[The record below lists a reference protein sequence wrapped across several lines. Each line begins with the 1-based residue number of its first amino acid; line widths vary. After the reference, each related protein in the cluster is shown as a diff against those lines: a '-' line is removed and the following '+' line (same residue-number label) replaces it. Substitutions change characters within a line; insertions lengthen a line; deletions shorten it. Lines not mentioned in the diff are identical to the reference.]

1 MNLNMANRQCCDLD
15 IRDYKTNEPWL
26 FADFCNTT
34 TAGFTGES
42 VYAMKKGS
50 KAIAFS
56 DPLSGTMTLEFQVHP
71 FKIYALLSDGTIE
84 TNAIIPVRET
94 LVGGESGKLTLTS
107 EPVAGSVFVYAEGD
121 FAGTSIAGTV
131 SASTFTASEASA
143 VVESAKYEVAYLVE
157 KRSGVK
163 KIAFN
168 NKKIPKNYRVTMET
182 LDKNEEGELIP
193 LKITAYKAAPQRNLE
208 LSFSSAGDPGAV
220 TITFDVLEDRDGN
233 VLDIV
238 EIEDG
243 E

>member
-71 FKIYALLSDGTIE
+71 FKIYSLLSDGTIE

-107 EPVAGSVFVYAEGD
+107 EPVSGSVFVCRG
-121 FAGTSIAGTV
+121 
-131 SASTFTASEASA
+131 
-143 VVESAKYEVAYLVE
+143 
-157 KRSGVK
+157 
-163 KIAFN
+163 
-168 NKKIPKNYRVTMET
+168 
-182 LDKNEEGELIP
+182 
-193 LKITAYKAAPQRNLE
+193 
-208 LSFSSAGDPGAV
+208 
-220 TITFDVLEDRDGN
+220 
-233 VLDIV
+233 
-238 EIEDG
+238 
-243 E
+243 